1 MNQHIY
7 KNLILKQN
15 FLPFYRRMK
24 RLYGARDKPV
34 YLQEDGASYHT
45 AGIPEQYRRS
55 QKVKSLG
62 WPAQSP
68 DLAPIENLW
77 KIAKDRIAKRR
88 HRIKSLE
95 EMGNAISEEL
105 SKISGDLLEEL
116 ARSFGNRLDL
126 CIKAKGGA
134 TKY

>member
-7 KNLILKQN
+7 KDLILKQH
-15 FLPFYRRMK
+15 FLPFYRQMK
-24 RLYGARDKPV
+24 RLYSPNV
-34 YLQEDGASYHT
+34 YLQEDGASYHR

-55 QKVKSLG
+55 QRVKSLG

-68 DLAPIENLW
+68 DLSPIENLW

-88 HRIKSLE
+88 HRIKTLE
-95 EMGNAISEEL
+95 QMGSAISEEL
-105 SKISGDLLEEL
+105 SKVSSDLLEKL

>member
-1 MNQHIY
+1 
-7 KNLILKQN
+7 
-15 FLPFYRRMK
+15 MK
-24 RLYGARDKPV
+24 RLFGSRNKPV

-45 AGIPEQYRRS
+45 AGIPEQYRSS

-68 DLAPIENLW
+68 DLSPIENLW

-95 EMGNAISEEL
+95 EMGKAISDEL
-105 SKISGDLLEEL
+105 SKISGDLLKKL
-116 ARSFGNRLDL
+116 AKSFEKRLDL

>member
-1 MNQHIY
+1 MNQQIY
-7 KNLILKQN
+7 TDLILKQH

-24 RLYGARDKPV
+24 RLYGSRNKPV

-45 AGIPEQYRRS
+45 AGISEQYRRS

-68 DLAPIENLW
+68 DLAPIEKLW

-88 HRIKSLE
+88 HKIRSLE
-95 EMGNAISEEL
+95 QMGNAISEEL
-105 SKISGDLLEEL
+105 SKISDDLLEKL
-116 ARSFGNRLDL
+116 AMS
-126 CIKAKGGA
+126 
-134 TKY
+134 

>member
-1 MNQHIY
+1 
-7 KNLILKQN
+7 
-15 FLPFYRRMK
+15 MK
-24 RLYGARDKPV
+24 RLYGSRNKPV

-45 AGIPEQYRRS
+45 AGISEQYRRS
-55 QKVKSLG
+55 QKVKCLG

-68 DLAPIENLW
+68 NLAPIENLW

-88 HRIKSLE
+88 HRIKTLK

-105 SKISGDLLEEL
+105 SNISSDLLEKL
-116 ARSFGNRLDL
+116 AMSFTRRLDL
-126 CIKAKGGA
+126 CIKAKGGT

>member
-1 MNQHIY
+1 
-7 KNLILKQN
+7 
-15 FLPFYRRMK
+15 MK
-24 RLYGARDKPV
+24 RLYSSRNKPV
-34 YLQEDGASYHT
+34 YLQEDGVSYHT

-77 KIAKDRIAKRR
+77 KIAKDRIGRRR

-95 EMGNAISEEL
+95 EMGNAIKEEL
-105 SKISGDLLEEL
+105 SKISGDMLEKL
-116 ARSFGNRLDL
+116 ARSFEKRLDL
-126 CIKAKGGA
+126 CIKARSNIDCMR
-134 TKY
+134 